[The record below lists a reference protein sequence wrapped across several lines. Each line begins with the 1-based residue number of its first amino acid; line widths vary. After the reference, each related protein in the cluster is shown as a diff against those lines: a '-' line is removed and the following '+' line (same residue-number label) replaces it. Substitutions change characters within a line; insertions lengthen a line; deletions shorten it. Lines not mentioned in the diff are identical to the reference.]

1 MKLTGKKH
9 HTFVLS
15 DTAASR
21 LCWVDADGKIVRT
34 MDGIFACFDLWQNDR
49 GELLV
54 SHFGGEQG
62 DGFTLFD
69 RDGRTVG
76 GYRGAGGEVFSVQPL
91 PDGNFLTAEL
101 RHKAL
106 REVSAE
112 GQVLREIPIAYEGAN
127 PHEAMRMARKTAD
140 GYLVVQPGINRL
152 KRLDLNG
159 MVLDAYP
166 IRPDAFGVV
175 ELPDGHLL
183 YTCMSG
189 AYELDRAGHEV
200 WSLTAADVPEIGI
213 RWLLGVALLP
223 DGNLVFSNWMGHGH
237 RDEGVMFFEVDREK
251 HVMWSADGRG
261 ELLEPAVLQLTDIP
275 FSDVR
280 K

>member
-1 MKLTGKKH
+1 MRTEKSCGRWTEFLPALIFGKTTGG
-9 HTFVLS
+9 S
-15 DTAASR
+15 
-21 LCWVDADGKIVRT
+21 CWFPI
-34 MDGIFACFDLWQNDR
+34 
-49 GELLV
+49 
-54 SHFGGEQG
+54 GGEQG